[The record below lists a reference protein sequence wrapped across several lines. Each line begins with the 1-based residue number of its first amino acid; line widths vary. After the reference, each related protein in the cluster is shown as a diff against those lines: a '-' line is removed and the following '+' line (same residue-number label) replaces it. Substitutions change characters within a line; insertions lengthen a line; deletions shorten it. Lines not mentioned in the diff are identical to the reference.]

1 MIAQVGGRWAPRS
14 CGLRPKTG
22 DRGLGKINYL
32 AYGSSI
38 TAIGRLRKPLI
49 DLLGFWSWL
58 AALDDFRHWLIRAA
72 HASAA
77 SGLAT

>member
-1 MIAQVGGRWAPRS
+1 VTPLAVTRS
-14 CGLRPKTG
+14 HPPKTG
-22 DRGLGKINYL
+22 DHGLGKINYL

-49 DLLGFWSWL
+49 YWVWSWL
-58 AALDDFRHWLIRAA
+58 AALDDFHHWLIRAA